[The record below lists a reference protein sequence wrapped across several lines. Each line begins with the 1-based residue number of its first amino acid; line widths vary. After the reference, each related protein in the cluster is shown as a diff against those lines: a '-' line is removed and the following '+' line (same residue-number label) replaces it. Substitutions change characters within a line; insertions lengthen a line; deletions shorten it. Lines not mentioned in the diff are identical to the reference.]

1 MNREKALAKNT
12 LIISIGTFLP
22 KFSSIITLP
31 IITGGL
37 TKAEMGTYDLISTL
51 VSLFLPVATL
61 QIQSAAFRFLI
72 DVREEEKETKKII
85 TNIISFILP
94 TSLIALTI
102 LYLCLG
108 NVSPV
113 IRWLICLYF
122 FSDILMLS
130 TQQIVRGLSNNKLY
144 SASSVTISFSNMLLI
159 VLTISVGKQGLV
171 GVLASITIATT
182 IGLILLLV
190 KGHILSR
197 IDLSLLSKK
206 TLLEMLS
213 YSWPMIPNSLSN
225 WVLSFSDRAVLTAFM
240 GLEANAI
247 YSVANK
253 IPTLFTTVQGTFV
266 FAWQENASL
275 ASKDSDAD
283 TYYAEMFDSI
293 FGILVGI
300 MALLIAATPIL
311 FLLLIRGD
319 YKEAYYQMPI
329 LFMGMLFSSMASFI
343 GGIYVAHKKT
353 RSVGV
358 TTILAAA
365 CNLMIDL
372 VFVHK
377 IGIFAAS
384 ISTLVSYVFLTIYR
398 MVDVQ
403 KFQKV
408 KFNTGRFCLLIALLV
423 LMCAICWVDTVV
435 LNILNIILGCIIA
448 VVVNRKI
455 LKSIL
460 LTLKQKNKSKEGQ
473 K

>member
-12 LIISIGTFLP
+12 FIIAIGTFLP

-72 DVREEEKETKKII
+72 DVREDEKETKRII

-108 NVSPV
+108 NVSLV

-197 IDLSLLSKK
+197 IDLSLLSRK

-253 IPTLFTTVQGTFV
+253 IPALFTTVQGTFV

-311 FLLLIRGD
+311 FWLLIRGD
-319 YKEAYYQMPI
+319 YKEAYYQMPV

-365 CNLMIDL
+365 CNLVIDL

-423 LMCAICWVDTVV
+423 LMCAICWIDTVA
-435 LNILNIILGCIIA
+435 LNVLNIILGCIIA

-455 LKSIL
+455 MKSIL
-460 LTLKQKNKSKEGQ
+460 LTLKNKMK

>member
-1 MNREKALAKNT
+1 M
-12 LIISIGTFLP
+12 P

-72 DVREEEKETKKII
+72 DVREDEKETKRII

-108 NVSPV
+108 NVSLV

-197 IDLSLLSKK
+197 IDLSLLSRK

-253 IPTLFTTVQGTFV
+253 IPALFTTVQGTFV

-311 FLLLIRGD
+311 FWLLIRGD

-365 CNLMIDL
+365 CNLVIDL

-423 LMCAICWVDTVV
+423 LMCAICWIDTVA
-435 LNILNIILGCIIA
+435 LNVLNIILGCIIA

-455 LKSIL
+455 MKSIL
-460 LTLKQKNKSKEGQ
+460 LTLKNKMK

>member
-12 LIISIGTFLP
+12 FIIAIGTFLP

-72 DVREEEKETKKII
+72 DVREDEKETKRII

-108 NVSPV
+108 NVSLV

-159 VLTISVGKQGLV
+159 VLTISGGKQGLV

-197 IDLSLLSKK
+197 IDLSLLSRK

-253 IPTLFTTVQGTFV
+253 IPALFTTVQGTFV

-311 FLLLIRGD
+311 FWLLIRGD

-365 CNLMIDL
+365 CNLVIDL

-423 LMCAICWVDTVV
+423 LMCAICWIDTVA
-435 LNILNIILGCIIA
+435 LNVLNIILGCIIA

-455 LKSIL
+455 MKSIL
-460 LTLKQKNKSKEGQ
+460 LTLKNKMK

>member
-12 LIISIGTFLP
+12 FIIAIGTFLP

-72 DVREEEKETKKII
+72 DVREDEKETKRII

-108 NVSPV
+108 NVSLV

-197 IDLSLLSKK
+197 IDLSLLSRK

-253 IPTLFTTVQGTFV
+253 IPALFTTVQGTFV

-311 FLLLIRGD
+311 FWLLIRGD

-365 CNLMIDL
+365 CNLVIDL

-423 LMCAICWVDTVV
+423 LMCAICWIDTVA
-435 LNILNIILGCIIA
+435 LNVLNIILGCIIA

-455 LKSIL
+455 MKSIR
-460 LTLKQKNKSKEGQ
+460 LTLKNKMK

>member
-12 LIISIGTFLP
+12 FIIAIGTFLP

-72 DVREEEKETKKII
+72 DVREDEKETKRII

-108 NVSPV
+108 NVSLV

-197 IDLSLLSKK
+197 IDLSLLSRK

-253 IPTLFTTVQGTFV
+253 IPALFTTVQGTFV

-311 FLLLIRGD
+311 FWLLIRGD

-365 CNLMIDL
+365 CNLVIDL

-423 LMCAICWVDTVV
+423 LMCAICWIDTVA
-435 LNILNIILGCIIA
+435 LNVLNIILGCIIA
-448 VVVNRKI
+448 VAVNRKI
-455 LKSIL
+455 MKSII
-460 LTLKQKNKSKEGQ
+460 LTLKNKMK

>member
-1 MNREKALAKNT
+1 MNREKAPAKNT
-12 LIISIGTFLP
+12 FIIAIGTFLP

-72 DVREEEKETKKII
+72 DVREDEKETKRII

-108 NVSPV
+108 NVSLV

-197 IDLSLLSKK
+197 IDLSLLSRK

-253 IPTLFTTVQGTFV
+253 IPALFTTVQGTFV

-311 FLLLIRGD
+311 FWLLIRGD

-365 CNLMIDL
+365 CNLVIDL

-423 LMCAICWVDTVV
+423 LMCAICWIDTVA
-435 LNILNIILGCIIA
+435 LNVLNIILGCIIA

-455 LKSIL
+455 MKSIL
-460 LTLKQKNKSKEGQ
+460 LTLKNKMK

>member
-1 MNREKALAKNT
+1 
-12 LIISIGTFLP
+12 
-22 KFSSIITLP
+22 
-31 IITGGL
+31 
-37 TKAEMGTYDLISTL
+37 
-51 VSLFLPVATL
+51 
-61 QIQSAAFRFLI
+61 
-72 DVREEEKETKKII
+72 
-85 TNIISFILP
+85 
-94 TSLIALTI
+94 
-102 LYLCLG
+102 
-108 NVSPV
+108 
-113 IRWLICLYF
+113 
-122 FSDILMLS
+122 
-130 TQQIVRGLSNNKLY
+130 
-144 SASSVTISFSNMLLI
+144 
-159 VLTISVGKQGLV
+159 
-171 GVLASITIATT
+171 
-182 IGLILLLV
+182 
-190 KGHILSR
+190 
-197 IDLSLLSKK
+197 
-206 TLLEMLS
+206 
-213 YSWPMIPNSLSN
+213 MIPNSLSN

-253 IPTLFTTVQGTFV
+253 IPALFTTVQGTFV

-311 FLLLIRGD
+311 FWLLIRGD

-365 CNLMIDL
+365 CNLVIDL

-423 LMCAICWVDTVV
+423 LMCAICWIDTVA
-435 LNILNIILGCIIA
+435 LNVLNIILGCIIA

-455 LKSIL
+455 MKSIL
-460 LTLKQKNKSKEGQ
+460 LTLKNKMK

>member
-12 LIISIGTFLP
+12 FIIAIGTFLP

-72 DVREEEKETKKII
+72 DVREDEKETKRII

-108 NVSPV
+108 NVSLV

-197 IDLSLLSKK
+197 IDLSLLSRK

-253 IPTLFTTVQGTFV
+253 IPALFTTVQGTFV

-311 FLLLIRGD
+311 FWLLIRGD

-365 CNLMIDL
+365 CNLVIDL

-384 ISTLVSYVFLTIYR
+384 ISTLVSYVFMTIYR

-423 LMCAICWVDTVV
+423 LMCAICWIDTVA
-435 LNILNIILGCIIA
+435 LNVLNIILGCIIA

-455 LKSIL
+455 MKSIL
-460 LTLKQKNKSKEGQ
+460 LTLKNKMK

>member
-1 MNREKALAKNT
+1 
-12 LIISIGTFLP
+12 
-22 KFSSIITLP
+22 
-31 IITGGL
+31 
-37 TKAEMGTYDLISTL
+37 
-51 VSLFLPVATL
+51 
-61 QIQSAAFRFLI
+61 
-72 DVREEEKETKKII
+72 
-85 TNIISFILP
+85 
-94 TSLIALTI
+94 
-102 LYLCLG
+102 
-108 NVSPV
+108 
-113 IRWLICLYF
+113 
-122 FSDILMLS
+122 MLS

-197 IDLSLLSKK
+197 IDLSLLSRK

-253 IPTLFTTVQGTFV
+253 IPALFTTVQGTFV

-311 FLLLIRGD
+311 FWLLIRGD

-365 CNLMIDL
+365 CNLVIDL

-408 KFNTGRFCLLIALLV
+408 KFNTGRFCLLIVLLV
-423 LMCAICWVDTVV
+423 LMCAICWIDTVA
-435 LNILNIILGCIIA
+435 LNVLNIILGCIIA

-455 LKSIL
+455 MKSIL
-460 LTLKQKNKSKEGQ
+460 LTLKKKMK

>member
-12 LIISIGTFLP
+12 FIIAIGTFLP

-72 DVREEEKETKKII
+72 DVREDEKETKRII

-108 NVSPV
+108 NVSLV

-197 IDLSLLSKK
+197 IDLSLLSRK

-253 IPTLFTTVQGTFV
+253 IPALFTTVQGTFV

-311 FLLLIRGD
+311 FWLLIRGD

-329 LFMGMLFSSMASFI
+329 LFMGMLFSSMASYI

-353 RSVGV
+353 RSLGV

-365 CNLMIDL
+365 CNLVIDL

-408 KFNTGRFCLLIALLV
+408 KFNTGRFCLLIVLLV
-423 LMCAICWVDTVV
+423 LMCAICWIDTVA
-435 LNILNIILGCIIA
+435 LNVLNIILGCIIA

-455 LKSIL
+455 MKSIL
-460 LTLKQKNKSKEGQ
+460 LTLKNKMK

>member
-1 MNREKALAKNT
+1 MDREKALAKNT
-12 LIISIGTFLP
+12 FIIAIGTFLP

-72 DVREEEKETKKII
+72 DVRNDKKERNRIV
-85 TNIISFILP
+85 TNIIAFILP
-94 TSLIALTI
+94 TSVIALAI
-102 LYLCLG
+102 LYFCLG
-108 NVSPV
+108 NVAIV
-113 IRWLICLYF
+113 VRWLICLYF
-122 FSDILMLS
+122 FTDILMLS

-144 SASSVTISFSNMLLI
+144 SASSVAISFSNMLLI
-159 VLTISVGKQGLV
+159 VLTVLVGKQGLV
-171 GVLASITIATT
+171 GVLSSITVATT

-190 KGHILSR
+190 RGHILSQ
-197 IDLSLLSKK
+197 IDFSLLSRH
-206 TLLEMLS
+206 TLKEMLS

-225 WVLSFSDRAVLTAFM
+225 WVLSFSDRAILTAFM

-253 IPTLFTTVQGTFV
+253 IPALFTTVQGTFV

-283 TYYAEMFDSI
+283 SYYAEMFNSI

-311 FLLLIRGD
+311 FWLLIRGD

-353 RSVGV
+353 RSVGI
-358 TTILAAA
+358 TTILASA
-365 CNLMIDL
+365 CNLAIDL
-372 VFVHK
+372 VFVQR

-398 MVDVQ
+398 MIDVQ

-408 KFNTGRFCLLIALLV
+408 RFNTVRFILLIVLLT
-423 LMCAICWVDTVV
+423 LMCIICWINTLPLNV
-435 LNILNIILGCIIA
+435 LNVIIGCLIA
-448 VVVNRKI
+448 VIVNRKI

-460 LTLKQKNKSKEGQ
+460 LTIQAKMKE
-473 K
+473 

>member
-12 LIISIGTFLP
+12 FIIAIGTFLP

-31 IITGGL
+31 IITGGF

-72 DVREEEKETKKII
+72 DVREDEKETKRII

-108 NVSPV
+108 NVSLV

-197 IDLSLLSKK
+197 IDLSLLSRK

-253 IPTLFTTVQGTFV
+253 IPALFTTVQGTFV

-311 FLLLIRGD
+311 FWLLIRGD

-365 CNLMIDL
+365 CNLVIDL

-423 LMCAICWVDTVV
+423 LMCAICWIDTVA
-435 LNILNIILGCIIA
+435 LNVLNIILGCIIA

-455 LKSIL
+455 MKSIL
-460 LTLKQKNKSKEGQ
+460 LTLKNKMK

>member
-12 LIISIGTFLP
+12 FIIAIGTFLP

-72 DVREEEKETKKII
+72 DVREDEKETKRII

-108 NVSPV
+108 NVSLV

-197 IDLSLLSKK
+197 IDLSLLSRK

-253 IPTLFTTVQGTFV
+253 IPALFTTVQGTFV

-311 FLLLIRGD
+311 FWLLIRGD
-319 YKEAYYQMPI
+319 YKEAYYQMPV

-358 TTILAAA
+358 TTILAAV
-365 CNLMIDL
+365 CNLVIDL

-423 LMCAICWVDTVV
+423 LMCAICWIDTVA
-435 LNILNIILGCIIA
+435 LNVLNIILGCIIA

-455 LKSIL
+455 MKSIL
-460 LTLKQKNKSKEGQ
+460 LTLKNKMK